1 MTEQTQQPGGGGA
14 TRLLRSVAIAAG
26 VAGAIIG
33 GRALL
38 ERRRAHQG
46 ESGDQPSNGGDN
58 RDADL
63 GTELRG
69 AASDIAVSLLDRAT
83 ARLEDPQK
91 A

>member
-1 MTEQTQQPGGGGA
+1 M
-14 TRLLRSVAIAAG
+14 RLVRPVVIAAG
-26 VAGAIIG
+26 VSGAIIG

-38 ERRRAHQG
+38 ERRRARKG
-46 ESGDQPSNGGDN
+46 ESGDEPSNGGAADDN
-58 RDADL
+58 READL

>member
-1 MTEQTQQPGGGGA
+1 M
-14 TRLLRSVAIAAG
+14 RHLRPVAIAAG
-26 VAGAIIG
+26 VAGAIVG

-38 ERRRAHQG
+38 ERRRAHKA
-46 ESGDQPSNGGDN
+46 ESGDDQSNGDGGAN
-58 RDADL
+58 READL

>member
-1 MTEQTQQPGGGGA
+1 M
-14 TRLLRSVAIAAG
+14 RLLRPVAIAAG
-26 VAGAIIG
+26 VAGVIIG

-38 ERRRAHQG
+38 ERRRTHKG
-46 ESGDQPSNGGDN
+46 ESGDQASNGGDN
-58 RDADL
+58 QDGDL
-63 GTELRG
+63 GSELRG

>member
-1 MTEQTQQPGGGGA
+1 VTDQQEQSGGGSA
-14 TRLLRSVAIAAG
+14 LRFLRPVAIAAA

-38 ERRRAHQG
+38 ERRHAGQG
-46 ESGDQPSNGGDN
+46 ENGGDEAAGAAGA
-58 RDADL
+58 DGGEADL

-83 ARLEDPQK
+83 AKLEG
-91 A
+91 